1 MKKLLALILTGTL
14 TMGALSACGST
25 AVVAVP
31 PPQESEPATPTPDQ
45 PREPSG
51 GAVKTGLYLSAS
63 VSGSKSAADGEA

>member
-31 PPQESEPATPTPDQ
+31 PPQESLPATPPPTPHPTPPP
-45 PREPSG
+45 PRG
-51 GAVKTGLYLSAS
+51 GPTLSRAS
-63 VSGSKSAADGEA
+63 LQGS